1 MRRRSPHWWLRPRRR
16 SADRAV
22 GNEPILNIG
31 ITNPRVQRLRRL
43 VGRRS
48 SRSEE
53 GVLVIEGPVL
63 IAEALASGW
72 SFECQYVAP
81 GVEPVEGAGETLH
94 LAEGVIDKVAST
106 DTPQGVIA
114 IARRPESTIE
124 ILRTATLVVVADG
137 VADPGNLG
145 TMMRSAEAAGADLLV
160 VTPGT
165 VDPTSP
171 KTVRSS
177 AGSVFRIPVLEVES
191 LGTVRANGLVVVGTS
206 SHRGT
211 DYARFDVPS
220 RVAVVMGSEAH
231 GLADDAAVDDWV
243 TIPHAGRAES
253 LNVAMACTL
262 LCFEF
267 ARRRRDASGT
277 V

>member
-1 MRRRSPHWWLRPRRR
+1 MRRPSPRWWLRPRRR

-22 GNEPILNIG
+22 GNEPNLNIG

-53 GVLVIEGPVL
+53 GVVVVEGPVL
-63 IAEALASGW
+63 IAEAVAAGW
-72 SFECQYVAP
+72 TFECQFVAP
-81 GVEPVEGAGETLH
+81 GADPVTGAGEVLA

-106 DTPQGVIA
+106 ETPQGVIA
-114 IARRPESTIE
+114 IAARPESSRE
-124 ILRTATLVVVADG
+124 LLRTATFVVVADG

-145 TMMRSAEAAGADLLV
+145 TMMRSAEAAGADLV
-160 VTPGT
+160 IVTPGT

-177 AGSVFRIPVLEVES
+177 AGAVFRIPVLEVES
-191 LGTVRANGLVVVGTS
+191 LETLRASGLVVVGTS
-206 SHRGT
+206 SHRGI
-211 DYARFDVPS
+211 DFARFDVPS

-231 GLADDAAVDDWV
+231 GLADDVTVDEWV
-243 TIPHAGRAES
+243 TIPHVGRAES

-262 LCFEF
+262 LCFEV

>member
-1 MRRRSPHWWLRPRRR
+1 M
-16 SADRAV
+16 
-22 GNEPILNIG
+22 
-31 ITNPRVQRLRRL
+31 
-43 VGRRS
+43 GRRS

-53 GVLVIEGPVL
+53 GVLIVEGPVL
-63 IAEALASGW
+63 VAEAVAAGW
-72 SFECQYVAP
+72 SFECQFVAP
-81 GVEPVEGAGETLH
+81 GADPVDGAGEVLH
-94 LAEGVIDKVAST
+94 LADGVIDKVAST
-106 DTPQGVIA
+106 ETPQGVIA
-114 IARRPESTIE
+114 IAVRPSTTVDA
-124 ILRTATLVVVADG
+124 LRTATFAVVADG

-145 TMMRSAEAAGADLLV
+145 TIMRSAEAAGADLLV

-177 AGSVFRIPVLEVES
+177 AGAVFRIPVVQIDSLETLRS
-191 LGTVRANGLVVVGTS
+191 SGLVVVGTS

-211 DYARFDVPS
+211 DYSRFDVPS

-243 TIPHAGRAES
+243 TIPHSGRAES

-262 LCFEF
+262 LCFEV